1 MRYQKGVKV
10 KSERASVDRWIITV
24 TTHLVLGR
32 LKYVL
37 LETYYLTLTEN
48 VRKSEK
54 RVVRF
59 FFFSPKTLFFFL
71 KFWKFWQT
79 IDFFVDKFGCSLR
92 KTNNT

>member
-54 RVVRF
+54 T
-59 FFFSPKTLFFFL
+59 SCSLFVFTKNEIL
-71 KFWKFWQT
+71 KIWQT
-79 IDFFVDKFGCSLR
+79 IDFL
-92 KTNNT
+92 

>member
-59 FFFSPKTLFFFL
+59 FFFSPKTLEIL
-71 KFWKFWQT
+71 K
-79 IDFFVDKFGCSLR
+79 ILADIRFFVYKFGCSLR